1 MKEFKT
7 RFQEPIENG
16 QASDSHVDAL
26 TQAKKR
32 SFVLR
37 HELSDIVL
45 RRDANFLK
53 SLLGEKHE
61 WVVSCRMSS
70 LQNKLYK
77 INKERAHTTRSCI
90 F

>member
-1 MKEFKT
+1 MHEYYTMVDFIRPGYLGSLKEFKT

-16 QASDSHVDAL
+16 QATDSHVDAL

-53 SLLGEKHE
+53 SLL
-61 WVVSCRMSS
+61 
-70 LQNKLYK
+70 
-77 INKERAHTTRSCI
+77 
-90 F
+90 